1 MTIQV
6 QPLNVINAKAIHI
19 LSKEIGLDN
28 TLRFINQYNPCYG
41 NYTEEREKLFN
52 KMSVTGIVKEI
63 KRMKSK

>member
-1 MTIQV
+1 MTVQV

-28 TLRFINQYNPCYG
+28 TLRFINQFTPGYG
-41 NYTEEREKLFN
+41 NYTEEHEKLFN